1 MKKKNSSNE
10 KQNLFPYQSFLGT
23 CNEIWKKKIER
34 VKKKKRKKVNI
45 ARFFLFVMVVKK
57 LSERKE
63 N

>member
-34 VKKKKRKKVNI
+34 VKKKRKKVNI